1 MLCWF
6 LPYNN
11 NINPPRFCH
20 FSISWVSSLPFIPG
34 ATYLCRLVYC
44 YLSLH
49 GPTLWNQ
56 MKFLQLSRR
65 FLAPCLCS
73 CCSPTWNAPLPSFG
87 YFFFKTEVRH
97 YLIHCLPRKKWTEH
111 LLRDTMSG
119 PHLGNHR
126 CSGFSWAGVLMFRM
140 SGQQEGTLG
149 DRGCPPPSG
158 SFPCSS
164 SQAEASTSLRCLRHA
179 LYYAATAANPWIEV
193 FSPCL
198 TSLRMDAS
206 YLSLQCLFLVV
217 GETQYVFSEQ
227 ENWGKRDK
235 ER

>member
-1 MLCWF
+1 MLVSAVQQQHKSPSLLSLQYF
-6 LPYNN
+6 LSL
-11 NINPPRFCH
+11 F
-20 FSISWVSSLPFIPG
+20 SSLHPWGHLPLQ
-34 ATYLCRLVYC
+34 TLVYC
-44 YLSLH
+44 HLSLH

-56 MKFLQLSRR
+56 MKFLQLSRQ

-179 LYYAATAANPWIEV
+179 LYYAATAANP
-193 FSPCL
+193 
-198 TSLRMDAS
+198 
-206 YLSLQCLFLVV
+206 
-217 GETQYVFSEQ
+217 
-227 ENWGKRDK
+227 
-235 ER
+235 